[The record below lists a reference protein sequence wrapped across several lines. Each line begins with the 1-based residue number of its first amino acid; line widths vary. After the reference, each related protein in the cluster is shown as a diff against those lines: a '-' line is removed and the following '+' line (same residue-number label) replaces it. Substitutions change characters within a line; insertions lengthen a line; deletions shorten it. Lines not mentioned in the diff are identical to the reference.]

1 MQPNTVCMRASPLR
15 VLVVGALSRT
25 GQHLAR
31 TLAARDDFCVTAL
44 CGRAMGELIADDN
57 GSILDAGLGIRF
69 LDGGS
74 VVADAVVIATDDP
87 PPKESLEYLLQCC
100 SRQGVSQTVLLSRIG
115 ASKDGFGL
123 RRWKDAEGCA
133 SALPTEAG
141 LTIVRCAQPLI
152 GGPYYALDPDLLAK
166 SNAAVADQWK
176 AAEVAAGDGCHVW
189 GEHVHASV
197 VGRATLE
204 AVGGVPTACVVRDRL
219 DAPAVPAVG
228 DVVVGRVT
236 RVNPRMAHVDILVV
250 RGGALRE
257 ASTGLIRREDVRDY
271 EADRVEI
278 YRSFRPGDVV
288 RARVLSLG
296 DARAYYLTTA
306 AIELGVIFAQ
316 SAAGHTMAAVSWEEL
331 ECPVTKE
338 RAFRKVAKPAEGA
351 AAAAAP
357 DDAT

>member
-1 MQPNTVCMRASPLR
+1 M
-15 VLVVGALSRT
+15 
-25 GQHLAR
+25 
-31 TLAARDDFCVTAL
+31 
-44 CGRAMGELIADDN
+44 
-57 GSILDAGLGIRF
+57 
-69 LDGGS
+69 
-74 VVADAVVIATDDP
+74 
-87 PPKESLEYLLQCC
+87 
-100 SRQGVSQTVLLSRIG
+100 
-115 ASKDGFGL
+115 
-123 RRWKDAEGCA
+123 A
-133 SALPTEAG
+133 SASAEPFGAAKIVSPGDRLG
-141 LTIVRCAQPLI
+141 L
-152 GGPYYALDPDLLAK
+152 
-166 SNAAVADQWK
+166 

-331 ECPVTKE
+331 ECPVTQE

>member
-1 MQPNTVCMRASPLR
+1 MIGGGSSARARDASQSRSRSSCR
-15 VLVVGALSRT
+15 VVAVVAV
-25 GQHLAR
+25 AR
-31 TLAARDDFCVTAL
+31 TPTHAADEL
-44 CGRAMGELIADDN
+44 CNSM
-57 GSILDAGLGIRF
+57 
-69 LDGGS
+69 
-74 VVADAVVIATDDP
+74 
-87 PPKESLEYLLQCC
+87 
-100 SRQGVSQTVLLSRIG
+100 
-115 ASKDGFGL
+115 
-123 RRWKDAEGCA
+123 A
-133 SALPTEAG
+133 SASAEPFGAAKIVSPGDRLG
-141 LTIVRCAQPLI
+141 L
-152 GGPYYALDPDLLAK
+152 
-166 SNAAVADQWK
+166 